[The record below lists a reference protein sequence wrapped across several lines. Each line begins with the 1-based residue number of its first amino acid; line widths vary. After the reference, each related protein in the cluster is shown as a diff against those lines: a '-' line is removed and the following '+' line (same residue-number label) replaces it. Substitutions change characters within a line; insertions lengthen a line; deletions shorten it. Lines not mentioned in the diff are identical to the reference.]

1 MEPIP
6 LIIYGGAGAVGSFA
20 IKLAQISNIHPLIV
34 MAGNSIDYVESLV
47 RKEKSDTIIDYRLSE
62 HRFNE
67 GRDSES
73 AF

>member
-20 IKLAQISNIHPLIV
+20 IKLAQVSNIHPLIV

-47 RKEKSDTIIDYRLSE
+47 RKEKVTLSSII
-62 HRFNE
+62 
-67 GRDSES
+67 
-73 AF
+73 A